1 MLKKRRKYY
10 YLFLAIGWTVLL
22 FHLSSMSYTA
32 QDIRPYLRLLVPEE
46 SLSTWLKG
54 FQLNYDGSVFSV
66 ETSGGY
72 AFVEFLFRKA
82 VHLFFY
88 FMLGFVIVRYFR
100 SFLHNR
106 RWRVF
111 LLSCCM
117 LLFISM
123 LDEYLQHLHPDRS
136 GRWVDVWLDCTGG
149 LVGIAAGYITSRASS
164 IRKSANHSM

>member
-1 MLKKRRKYY
+1 MLKRNKYY
-10 YLFLAIGWTVLL
+10 YLFLAFGWTVLL
-22 FHLSSMSYTA
+22 FHLSSMSYAA
-32 QDIRPYLRLLVPEE
+32 QDIKPYLRLLVPEE
-46 SLSTWLKG
+46 SLSAWLTG
-54 FQLNYDGSVFSV
+54 FQVKYDGRVISV
-66 ETSGGY
+66 ETSGSY

-82 VHLFFY
+82 AHLFLY

-111 LLSCCM
+111 LLSCSM
-117 LLFISM
+117 VLFVSM

-136 GRWVDVWLDCTGG
+136 GRLMDVWLDCTGG
-149 LVGIAAGYITSRASS
+149 LMGIAVGYITTIASS

>member
-1 MLKKRRKYY
+1 MLMKRRKYY

-22 FHLSSMSYTA
+22 FHLSSMSYAA
-32 QDIRPYLRLLVPEE
+32 QDIKPYLRLLVPEE
-46 SLSTWLKG
+46 SLSVWLKG
-54 FQLNYDGSVFSV
+54 FQLKYDGRVISV

-88 FMLGFVIVRYFR
+88 FMLGFVIVGYFR
-100 SFLHNR
+100 SFLQNR

-117 LLFISM
+117 VLFISM
-123 LDEYLQHLHPDRS
+123 LDEFLQHLHPDRS
-136 GRWVDVWLDCTGG
+136 GRWADVWLDCTGG
-149 LVGIAAGYITSRASS
+149 LVGIAAGYIISRASS
-164 IRKSANHSM
+164 IRKSAYHSM